1 MPTKKG
7 TQLFLP
13 RMVLA
18 RVTPPASAGGFWGRG
33 RKELRPLFLA
43 VARPSLAAA
52 GERYPTTRPWLAIW
66 WRVASKSRW
75 TRLSD
80 VRLAYRDADE
90 VGQCLVF
97 NACENS
103 FRLVCRVTYANRW
116 TDGMLLVKHFLTHS
130 EYDKNKWCKDCIP
143 PEDNA

>member
-1 MPTKKG
+1 MH
-7 TQLFLP
+7 
-13 RMVLA
+13 VI
-18 RVTPPASAGGFWGRG
+18 
-33 RKELRPLFLA
+33 
-43 VARPSLAAA
+43 ARPSITAA
-52 GERYPTTRPWLAIW
+52 GKRHPAARSWLASW

-97 NACENS
+97 NACGND
-103 FRLVCRVTYANRW
+103 FRLICRVTYANRW
-116 TDGMLLVKHFLTHS
+116 TDGTLLVKHFLTHS

-143 PEDNA
+143 PEGDE

>member
-1 MPTKKG
+1 MHIIACT
-7 TQLFLP
+7 
-13 RMVLA
+13 
-18 RVTPPASAGGFWGRG
+18 
-33 RKELRPLFLA
+33 
-43 VARPSLAAA
+43 SLAAA
-52 GERYPTTRPWLAIW
+52 GERYPTTRPWLATW

-97 NACENS
+97 NACGNS

-116 TDGMLLVKHFLTHS
+116 TDGTLLVKHFLTHS